1 MDQTLANIATVTTIA
16 IALCSALAMF
26 LPPATGPGWY
36 KTLYTVVNMVA
47 CNAGHAKN
55 ANQP

>member
-55 ANQP
+55 AK